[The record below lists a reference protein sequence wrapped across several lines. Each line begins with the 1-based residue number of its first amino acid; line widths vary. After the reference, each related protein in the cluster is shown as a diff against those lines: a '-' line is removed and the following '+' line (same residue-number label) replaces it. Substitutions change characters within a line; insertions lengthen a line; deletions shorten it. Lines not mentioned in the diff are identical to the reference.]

1 MSTQSAAPEWQTSQW
16 LNTPMPL
23 SLNALR
29 GRPIMVTAF
38 QMLCPSCVS
47 HSLPQAQ
54 KVRSTFREE
63 DLAVIGLH
71 TVFEHHAAM
80 GAVALEAFLHEYRI
94 GLPVGVDAPGEGG
107 DPLPR
112 TMRAYGMN
120 GTPTTLLFDRNGG
133 LVRHAFGH
141 LPDLQLGAELALLIA
156 GGPVVMDE
164 ETPPDGG
171 ANCTA
176 DGCPVVPPNR
186 S

>member
-1 MSTQSAAPEWQTSQW
+1 MNTPPPAPEWRTTQW
-16 LNTPMPL
+16 FNTQQPL
-23 SLNALR
+23 SLTALR
-29 GRPIMVTAF
+29 GRPIILTAF

-54 KVRSTFREE
+54 KVRATFREE

-80 GAVALEAFLHEYRI
+80 EPQALAAFLHEYRI
-94 GLPVGVDAPGEGG
+94 SFPIGVDAPGDG
-107 DPLPR
+107 DPLPQ
-112 TMRAYGMN
+112 TMRAYAMN
-120 GTPTTLLFDRNGG
+120 GTPTTLLFDRNGV

-156 GGPVVMDE
+156 GGGSAEVE
-164 ETPPDGG
+164 AAAT
-171 ANCTA
+171 TA
-176 DGCPVVPPNR
+176 EPGCSDTGCPTPLTG